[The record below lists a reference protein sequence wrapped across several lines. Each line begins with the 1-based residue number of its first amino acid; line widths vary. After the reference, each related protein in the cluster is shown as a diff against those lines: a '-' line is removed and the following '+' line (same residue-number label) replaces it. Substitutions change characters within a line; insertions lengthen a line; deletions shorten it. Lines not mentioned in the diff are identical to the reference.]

1 MSLETQHRAK
11 TKVALATEAIVEEE
25 GRYVYCVADARE
37 DMSLG
42 KIGIEGHKVHT
53 IPHKDICAVV
63 HSCSA
68 QPYQSDDQEVVK
80 AWVRMHQKV
89 VDAAWE
95 RWDTVLPLSFDT
107 IIRGEAEKSA
117 EQNVKDWLKQEY
129 EEFKRRIKKVKG
141 RAEYGVQI
149 FWEPKVIA
157 QSLTSTSPQIRRLD
171 EEIKTKPKGL
181 AYMYRQRLENLM
193 KHEMETKADEYF
205 KDFYG
210 RIRKYTDDVRVEKTK
225 RAEPSLQM
233 IMNLSCLVYRDRYTE
248 LGEELGKINRM
259 RGFAVRFTG
268 PWPPYSF
275 VGGA

>member
-11 TKVALATEAIVEEE
+11 TQVALATEAIVEEE

-63 HSCSA
+63 HSCPA

-80 AWVRMHQKV
+80 AWVMTHQKV

-95 RWDTVLPLSFDT
+95 RWGTVLPLSFDT

-129 EEFKRRIKKVKG
+129 KEFKRRIEKVRGK
-141 RAEYGVQI
+141 AEYGVQV

-157 QSLTSTSPQIRRLD
+157 QSLTLTSSEIKRLD

-193 KHEMETKADEYF
+193 KHEMKTKADEYL

-225 RAEPSLQM
+225 KAEPGLSM
-233 IMNLSCLVYRDRYTE
+233 IMNLSCLVYRDRYTG
-248 LGEELGKINRM
+248 LGEELDRINQM
-259 RGFAVRFTG
+259 EGFLIRFTG

>member
-1 MSLETQHRAK
+1 MSLETQRRAK
-11 TKVALATEAIVEEE
+11 TQVALATEAIVEEE
-25 GRYVYCVADARE
+25 GKYVYCVADARE
-37 DMSLG
+37 TKSLG

-63 HSCSA
+63 HSCPA
-68 QPYQSDDQEVVK
+68 QPYQSDDQEVVE
-80 AWVRMHQKV
+80 AWVMTHQKV
-89 VDAAWE
+89 IDAAWE
-95 RWDTVLPLSFDT
+95 RWSTVLPLSFDT

-129 EEFKRRIKKVKG
+129 EDIKRRIEKVRGK
-141 RAEYGVQI
+141 AEYGVQV

-157 QSLTSTSPQIRRLD
+157 QSLTSTSPEIKRLD

-225 RAEPSLQM
+225 KAEPGLQM

-248 LGEELGKINRM
+248 LGEELEKINRR

>member
-1 MSLETQHRAK
+1 MSLETQRRAK
-11 TKVALATEAIVEEE
+11 TQVALATEAIVEEE
-25 GRYVYCVADARE
+25 GKYVYCVADARE
-37 DMSLG
+37 TKSLG

-63 HSCSA
+63 HSCPA
-68 QPYQSDDQEVVK
+68 QPYQSDDQEVVE
-80 AWVRMHQKV
+80 AWVMTHQKV
-89 VDAAWE
+89 IDAAWE
-95 RWDTVLPLSFDT
+95 RWSTVLPLSFDT

-129 EEFKRRIKKVKG
+129 EDIKRRIEKVRGK
-141 RAEYGVQI
+141 AEYGVQV

-157 QSLTSTSPQIRRLD
+157 QSLTSTSPEIKRLA

-225 RAEPSLQM
+225 KAEPGSQM
-233 IMNLSCLVYRDRYTE
+233 IMSLSCLVYRDRYTE
-248 LGEELGKINRM
+248 LGEELEKINRR
-259 RGFAVRFTG
+259 RGFTVRFTG

>member
-1 MSLETQHRAK
+1 MSLEPQHRAK
-11 TKVALATEAIVEEE
+11 TQVALATEAFVKEE
-25 GRYVYCVADARE
+25 GRYVYCIADARE
-37 DMSLG
+37 TKSLG

-63 HSCSA
+63 HSCPA
-68 QPYQSDDQEVVK
+68 QPYHSDDQEVVK
-80 AWVRMHQKV
+80 AWVMTHQKV
-89 VDAAWE
+89 VDAACE
-95 RWDTVLPLSFDT
+95 RWSTVLPLSFDT
-107 IIRGEAEKSA
+107 IIRGGAEKSA

-129 EEFKRRIKKVKG
+129 EEFKRRIQKVRG

-149 FWEPKVIA
+149 FWEPEVIA
-157 QSLTSTSPQIRRLD
+157 QSLTWTSPEIRNLE

-181 AYMYRQRLENLM
+181 AYMYRQKLGNLI
-193 KHEMETKADEYF
+193 KREMETKADEYF
-205 KDFYG
+205 KDFYS

-225 RAEPSLQM
+225 KAEPGLQM

-259 RGFAVRFTG
+259 AGFSVRFTG